1 MEKPQ
6 GWSSLTRLHN
16 RNNSS
21 SAAAVEAFPSLGENS
36 GVAVR
41 RGAVAGASSLVQA
54 PFVSVVSKGLV
65 TEAGVATSTP
75 EDAVV
80 ARLREQHDWADNVLL
95 RDILHAVD
103 GDEAM
108 ASQQLDAMATPG
120 IAPASDSDRIR
131 PTGATECEE
140 NDMYLKF
147 RREALRLSRYV
158 LICR

>member
-21 SAAAVEAFPSLGENS
+21 SGAAVEAFPSLGENS

-41 RGAVAGASSLVQA
+41 RGAVAGPA
-54 PFVSVVSKGLV
+54 PFVSVVSKGLGN
-65 TEAGVATSTP
+65 EAGVATSTA

-80 ARLREQHDWADNVLL
+80 ARLRERHGWADNVLL

-108 ASQQLDAMATPG
+108 ASLQLDAMASPG
-120 IAPASDSDRIR
+120 IPPASDNDRIR
-131 PTGATECEE
+131 PAGASECEE
-140 NDMYLKF
+140 NDVYLKF